1 MPTRRRAQN
10 NLPPSSNSAENSTNE
25 VPLVPPVETLASNTA
40 KLNGKLNG
48 KKDKGRKKDIL
59 EAVVKSNGQE
69 IGGALPDLPAQK
81 RTSAQVKAD
90 QVAQKAI
97 IEEQEWEYQKK
108 LLEIQEIEEKMQK
121 NSEAQRQMA
130 LGIAPSTNRPKL
142 HVLRKE
148 DKDAEYI
155 DTKEVDEGPEESDE
169 ADDKHVPTPANQQK
183 PAHTLQKKRTKK
195 AAANDNLDPDANED
209 DATRGLM
216 PSSETGGFQDSDT
229 MDVMPKESK
238 KKKAVKVNQFISL
251 NSDPE
256 DAGQKPLKRPSTAQ
270 PTKAKNASPAP
281 SWTGSTD
288 SLPSLP
294 SIPSA
299 PPSQDNMDDE
309 AKKTKLRGKP
319 MEKQLPIFAH
329 GTVWKTVFI
338 ATIRHLAFT
347 QPNPMAVKKDRDL
360 VNMVQSV
367 MNKVFPNDPWPVRL
381 DGDAVLQVSYDHIKD
396 TQNNIGTEAFKL
408 VSNFFQQPDYA
419 EDHRLEKG
427 KAGYKPPEGIFESD
441 LIIEMMQKHIIPVYK
456 CSIETGKPKGALAM
470 VISALDRAFLICQH
484 NNGIM
489 PEKPN
494 DQFSDAKYG
503 KHVSQYMK
511 SIEHLSTWYWNHLLE
526 MYGQNIDKAVPETFE
541 LEDDGCDNLFIPS
554 SPKKD

>member
-1 MPTRRRAQN
+1 MPTCRQAQN
-10 NLPPSSNSAENSTNE
+10 NSSPSSNSAENSTNE

-40 KLNGKLNG
+40 KLNGK
-48 KKDKGRKKDIL
+48 KDKGRKKDIL
-59 EAVVKSNGQE
+59 EAVVESNGQE

-81 RTSAQVKAD
+81 RTLAQVKAD
-90 QVAQKAI
+90 QVAQKAM
-97 IEEQEWEYQKK
+97 IEEQEQEYQKK

-148 DKDAEYI
+148 EKDAEYI

-169 ADDKHVPTPANQQK
+169 ADDKHAPTPANQQK

-209 DATRGLM
+209 NATRGLM

-238 KKKAVKVNQFISL
+238 KKKAVKVNQFIFL
-251 NSDPE
+251 NSEPE
-256 DAGQKPLKRPSTAQ
+256 DTGQKPLKRPSTAR

-299 PPSQDNMDDE
+299 PPSQDNTDDE
-309 AKKTKLRGKP
+309 AKKTKPRGKP
-319 MEKQLPIFAH
+319 TEKQLPMFAH

-338 ATIRHLAFT
+338 ATICHLAFT

-367 MNKVFPNDPWPVRL
+367 MNKVFPNDPWP
-381 DGDAVLQVSYDHIKD
+381 SYDHIKD

-419 EDHRLEKG
+419 EDHRVAFAYATFLEKG

-456 CSIETGKPKGALAM
+456 CSIETGEPKGALAI
-470 VISALDRAFLICQH
+470 VISAH

-541 LEDDGCDNLFIPS
+541 LEDDGRDNLFIPS